1 MTALDRK
8 ASSGASRPG
17 ASRSG
22 ASRSGASRPKLS
34 GGDIAFNIVNYS
46 VFILITLA
54 CIFPFYY
61 LLINT
66 ISDNELVRLG
76 KIQLLPQGIHF
87 ENYVQVLKI
96 PGILDALFVSV
107 ARTVLGTLW
116 TVGGCAF
123 LGYLVTKR
131 EMWLRK
137 VWYRLIIITMYF
149 SAGLIPWYMNL
160 RMLGFLDN
168 FWVYVIPGLVSP
180 YNVILVKTF
189 IEALP
194 PSLEESATLDGAGYT
209 RVFFSIVMPLIT
221 PILATLCIFSA
232 VGQWNSFTDTMMLMP
247 SGKFYA
253 LQFLLYK
260 YQNEA
265 SSLAALVRN
274 TQDSSALANVATKQT
289 ALSVRM
295 TVAMVVTIPILLV
308 YPFFQRYFVK
318 GIMIGAVKG

>member
-1 MTALDRK
+1 MSKKQMNTHDRP
-8 ASSGASRPG
+8 SHV
-17 ASRSG
+17 
-22 ASRSGASRPKLS
+22 KLS
-34 GGDIAFNIVNYS
+34 RGDIAFNIVNYT
-46 VFILITLA
+46 VFALITLA
-54 CIFPFYY
+54 CVFPFYY
-61 LLINT
+61 LFINT
-66 ISDNELVRLG
+66 ISDNEMVRLG
-76 KIQLLPQGIHF
+76 QIQLIPRGIHF
-87 ENYVQVLKI
+87 QNYVEVMKI
-96 PGILDALFVSV
+96 DGIVDALFVSV

-116 TVGGCAF
+116 TVGGSAF
-123 LGYLVTKR
+123 LGYLVTKQ

-137 VWYRLIIITMYF
+137 LWYRLIIITMYF

-189 IEALP
+189 IEGLP
-194 PSLEESATLDGAGYT
+194 QSLEESATLDGAGYT
-209 RVFFSIVMPLIT
+209 KVFFSVIMPLIT

-232 VGQWNSFTDTMMLMP
+232 VGQWNAFTDTMMLMP
-247 SGKFYA
+247 SGKYYT

-274 TQDSSALANVATKQT
+274 TQDSSSLANLATKQT

-295 TVAMVVTIPILLV
+295 TVAMVVTFPILLV

>member
-1 MTALDRK
+1 MTAIDKKMHRRAEK
-8 ASSGASRPG
+8 REN
-17 ASRSG
+17 RQ
-22 ASRSGASRPKLS
+22 KLS
-34 GGDIAFNIVNYS
+34 RGDIAFNIVNYT

-76 KIQLLPQGIHF
+76 KIQLLPQGIHL

-123 LGYLVTKR
+123 LGYLVTKK

-137 VWYRLIIITMYF
+137 LWYRLIIITMYF

-209 RVFFSIVMPLIT
+209 RVFFSIIMPLIT

-247 SGKFYA
+247 SGKFYT

-274 TQDSSALANVATKQT
+274 TQDASALANVATKQT

>member
-1 MTALDRK
+1 MTDISNKKKVRLSAQGMEL
-8 ASSGASRPG
+8 SR
-17 ASRSG
+17 
-22 ASRSGASRPKLS
+22 
-34 GGDIAFNIVNYS
+34 GDIAFNIINYTI
-46 VFILITLA
+46 FALITLA
-54 CIFPFYY
+54 CVFPFYY
-61 LLINT
+61 LFINT
-66 ISDNELVRLG
+66 ISSNELVRLG
-76 KIQLLPQGIHF
+76 QIQLYPKGIHF
-87 ENYVQVLKI
+87 QNYIEVMKI
-96 PGILDALFVSV
+96 PGIMDALFVSI
-107 ARTVLGTLW
+107 ARTVLGTIW
-116 TVGGCAF
+116 TVGGSAI
-123 LGYLVTKR
+123 LGYLVTKQ

-137 VWYRLIIITMYF
+137 VWYRLIVITMYF

-189 IEALP
+189 IEGLP
-194 PSLEESATLDGAGYT
+194 PALEESATLDGAGYM
-209 RVFFSIVMPLIT
+209 RVFFSVIMPLIT

-247 SGKFYA
+247 SGKYYT

-295 TVAMVVTIPILLV
+295 TVAMVATFPILLV

>member
-1 MTALDRK
+1 MTVISNKKK
-8 ASSGASRPG
+8 ARLNAQGMELSR
-17 ASRSG
+17 
-22 ASRSGASRPKLS
+22 
-34 GGDIAFNIVNYS
+34 GDIVFNIINYT
-46 VFILITLA
+46 VFALITLA
-54 CIFPFYY
+54 CVFPFYY
-61 LLINT
+61 LFINT
-66 ISDNELVRLG
+66 ISSNEAVRLG
-76 KIQLLPQGIHF
+76 QIQLYPKGIHF
-87 ENYVQVLKI
+87 QNYVEVLKI
-96 PGILDALFVSV
+96 PGIVDALFVSV
-107 ARTVLGTLW
+107 ARTVLGTVW
-116 TVGGCAF
+116 TVGGSAI
-123 LGYLVTKR
+123 LGYLVTKQ

-137 VWYRLIIITMYF
+137 VWYRLIVITMYF

-189 IEALP
+189 IEGLP
-194 PSLEESATLDGAGYT
+194 PALEESAMLDGAGYM
-209 RVFFSIVMPLIT
+209 RVFFSVIMPLIT

-247 SGKFYA
+247 SGKYYT

-274 TQDSSALANVATKQT
+274 TQDSSSLANVATKQT

-295 TVAMVVTIPILLV
+295 TVAMVATFPILLV

>member
-1 MTALDRK
+1 MSRGDR
-8 ASSGASRPG
+8 
-17 ASRSG
+17 
-22 ASRSGASRPKLS
+22 
-34 GGDIAFNIVNYS
+34 IFNIINYS
-46 VFILITLA
+46 VFSLITLA
-54 CIFPFYY
+54 CLFPFYY
-61 LLINT
+61 LFINT

-76 KIQLLPQGIHF
+76 YIQLYPRGVHLQ
-87 ENYVQVLKI
+87 NYVEVMKI
-96 PGILDALFVSV
+96 SGILDALFVSV
-107 ARTVLGTLW
+107 ARTVLGTVW
-116 TVGGCAF
+116 TVGGSAM
-123 LGYLVTKR
+123 LGYLVTKQ

-137 VWYRLIIITMYF
+137 VWYRLIVITMYF

-194 PSLEESATLDGAGYT
+194 PSLEESATLDGAGYM
-209 RVFFSIVMPLIT
+209 RCFLNVIIPLIT

-247 SGKFYA
+247 SGKYYT

-265 SSLAALVRN
+265 SSLAALVRT
-274 TQDSSALANVATKQT
+274 TQDSSSLANLATKQT

-295 TVAMVVTIPILLV
+295 TVAMVVTFPILLV

>member
-1 MTALDRK
+1 MAKNKSAKTEVRNKRK
-8 ASSGASRPG
+8 
-17 ASRSG
+17 
-22 ASRSGASRPKLS
+22 LT
-34 GGDIAFNIVNYS
+34 GGDVAFNIINYT

-54 CIFPFYY
+54 CVFPFYY
-61 LLINT
+61 LFINT
-66 ISDNELVRLG
+66 ISSNELVRLG
-76 KIQLLPQGIHF
+76 QIQLIPRGIHF
-87 ENYVQVLKI
+87 ENYVQVMKI

-123 LGYLVTKR
+123 LGYLVTKQ

-137 VWYRLIIITMYF
+137 LWYRLIIVTMYF
-149 SAGLIPWYMNL
+149 SAGLIPWYMYL

-189 IEALP
+189 IEGLP

-209 RVFFSIVMPLIT
+209 RVFASIVMPLIT

-247 SGKFYA
+247 SGKNYT

-274 TQDSSALANVATKQT
+274 TQDSSSLANVATKQT

-295 TVAMVVTIPILLV
+295 TVAMVVTLPILFV